1 MSTAYQIRQAAEND
15 RKTIVSLLQS
25 EKLPVE
31 DLPAS
36 LKHFYIATDNNS
48 VIGAIGLEQYGRFGL
63 LRSMV
68 VARSFRNL
76 GIAAELVGLL
86 QTQAKIIGLDSIYL
100 LTETAFGFFTNKG
113 YHIIARDEVP
123 EEIKQSTEFSNVCP
137 ASATVMYKHLSR

>member
-1 MSTAYQIRQAAEND
+1 M
-15 RKTIVSLLQS
+15 
-25 EKLPVE
+25 E